1 MVIKKSFVLII
12 KTRVVFRNTNIRTPR
27 YRNDSE
33 NLFRFRKKIFYF
45 ENFSISEKYCEKKNT
60 FRKWFFIFE
69 MKKFQ
74 PRLIFSFRKIK
85 INVEN
90 NFLISRLKYSNRDW
104 FFHFEIKIFKPRLI
118 FSFRD
123 EKSRIEIEI
132 FISSWK
138 KWNRDWFF
146 DFEMKIIKSRLI
158 F

>member
-1 MVIKKSFVLII
+1 MKTII
-12 KTRVVFRNTNIRTPR
+12 SRVVFRNTNIRTPR

-33 NLFRFRKKIFYF
+33 NLFRFRKKIFSF
-45 ENFSISEKYCEKKNT
+45 ENFSIFEKYCEKKNT

-104 FFHFEIKIFKPRLI
+104 FFHFEMKKVESRLV
-118 FSFRD
+118 FWFRD
-123 EKSRIEIEI
+123 ENNQIEIDFLKSKLKI
-132 FISSWK
+132 KHRFVY
-138 KWNRDWFF
+138 FF
-146 DFEMKIIKSRLI
+146 FET
-158 F
+158 

>member
-1 MVIKKSFVLII
+1 MFLRNRIVNIS
-12 KTRVVFRNTNIRTPR
+12 RVVFRNTNIRTPR

-33 NLFRFRKKIFYF
+33 NLFRFRKKIFSF

-104 FFHFEIKIFKPRLI
+104 FFHFEMKKVESRLN
-118 FSFRD
+118 FLFRV
-123 EKSRIEIEI
+123 EKNEIEI
-132 FISSWK
+132 GFLISRWK
-138 KWNRDWFF
+138 
-146 DFEMKIIKSRLI
+146 
-158 F
+158 